1 MFPVLLDFG
10 VHNLPFFG
18 ETHLFLPTYGVL
30 YAGGAIIAWLWIFRR
45 GRSLNIPDDHLFNV
59 CFYGLLAGLLG
70 AKLFLILVEWRY
82 YLNNPME
89 ILGTLRSA
97 GVLIGG
103 VVAGAV
109 VFILYCRRHDLPALA
124 LADAAVA
131 PLALGQAIGRL
142 GCFSAGCCYG
152 APTDGPPAVTFTDPV
167 AAAQTGVPLNVQL
180 FPTQLT
186 EMSADLLL
194 AVVLSWL
201 WRKRVSPPGTV
212 LWTYVL
218 AYACLRFLI
227 EFLRGDTVR
236 GLWFGGALSTSQIL
250 ALLGGLA
257 AAAMLL
263 RGRRQRVLESNHG

>member
-18 ETHLFLPTYGVL
+18 ETHLFIPTYGVL
-30 YAGGAIIAWLWIFRR
+30 YACGAVIAWIWLMRR
-45 GRSLNIPDDHLFNV
+45 ARTLKVPDEHMFNL

-89 ILGTLRSA
+89 ILGTIRSA

-103 VVAGAV
+103 VIAGAA
-109 VFILYCRRHDLPALA
+109 VFIWYCRRHNLPTLT
-124 LADAAVA
+124 LADAFVA
-131 PLALGQAIGRL
+131 PLAVGQAVGRL

-152 APTDGPPAVTFTDPV
+152 SPTEGPLSVTFTDPV
-167 AAAQTGVPLNVQL
+167 AAAQTGVPLNIPL
-180 FPTQLT
+180 IPTQLT
-186 EMSADLLL
+186 ELTTDLLL
-194 AVVLSWL
+194 AILLTFL

-218 AYACLRFLI
+218 VYSCLRFLI
-227 EFLRGDTVR
+227 EFGRGDDVR

-250 ALLGGLA
+250 ALVAGLA

-263 RGRRQRVLESNHG
+263 RGRKQRALELNNG

>member
-1 MFPVLLDFG
+1 VFPVLLDFG

-30 YAGGAIIAWLWIFRR
+30 YAAGAVIGWLWLMRR
-45 GRSLNIPDDHLFNV
+45 ARSLGLPDEHIFNI
-59 CFYGLLAGLLG
+59 CFYGLLAGLIG

-103 VVAGAV
+103 VVAGAA
-109 VFILYCRRHDLPALA
+109 VFIWYCRRNGLPALK
-124 LADAAVA
+124 LADATVA
-131 PLALGQAIGRL
+131 PLALAQAVGRL

-152 APTDGPPAVTFTDPV
+152 APTDGPLSSTFTDPV
-167 AAAQTGVPLNVQL
+167 ASAQTGVPLNIPL
-180 FPTQLT
+180 LPTQLT
-186 EMSADLLL
+186 ELTADLLM
-194 AVVLSWL
+194 AVLLTVL
-201 WRKRVSPPGTV
+201 WRKRISPPGTV

-218 AYACLRFLI
+218 VYSCLRFLI
-227 EFLRGDTVR
+227 EFGRGDAVR

-250 ALLGGLA
+250 ALVAGLA
-257 AAAMLL
+257 ATWMLA
-263 RGRRQRVLESNHG
+263 RGRKQRALESNDG

>member
-30 YAGGAIIAWLWIFRR
+30 YAAGAVVAWLWIMRR
-45 GRSLNIPDDHLFNV
+45 GRSLNLPDDHLFNL

-103 VVAGAV
+103 VVAGAA
-109 VFILYCRRHDLPALA
+109 VFVLYCRRKGLPTLA
-124 LADAAVA
+124 LADAFVA
-131 PLALGQAIGRL
+131 PLALGQAVGRL

-152 APTDGPPAVTFTDPV
+152 APTNGPVAVTFSDPV
-167 AAAQTGVPLNVQL
+167 AAAQTGVPLNIPL

-186 EMSADLLL
+186 ELVADLLL
-194 AVVLSWL
+194 ATLLTWM
-201 WRKRVSPPGTV
+201 WRKRISPPGTV

-218 AYACLRFLI
+218 VYSCLRFFI
-227 EFLRGDTVR
+227 EFLRGDAVR

-250 ALLGGLA
+250 ALVGGLG
-257 AAAMLL
+257 AAAMIL
-263 RGRRQRVLESNHG
+263 RGRRQRARETDNG